1 MLIRHS
7 LRYAPPY
14 KADSTLDADQPLDLN
29 RQEVARTEAAP
40 LDGIRV
46 LDLSRL
52 VAGNALTHVL
62 ADYGAEVIKVER
74 PGQGDDLRNWRVEGI
89 SIHWKVYARNK
100 KSVTLNLRS
109 ERGRTI
115 LLDLVKSSHMLVE
128 NFLPGTLEDWDLG
141 PDILHAV
148 NHKLIIV
155 RISGWGQSG
164 PDRAVPGF
172 GSLVEARSGFATMNG
187 FADRPP
193 VLPPL
198 ALADMV
204 AGLYGAVAALVA
216 LRHCEVKE
224 GRGQVLDLPLFDPLL
239 SILGPQ
245 AALYELTGQL
255 PERLGSRSNLTAP
268 RNTYQCRDGQY
279 VALSASMQS
288 MYERLMRTIGRPEL
302 IEDERFLTNADRVE
316 NNDVLDRVVADFI
329 EKKDQS
335 DVLSIF
341 REAGVTV
348 GPVHDT
354 VGMLSDPLVKEN
366 RVIVRVPDE
375 DLDSVLM
382 HNVAARLSE
391 TPGLIRSPA
400 PKLGEHTVEI
410 LCGIGIQEPD
420 VESLKQQGVI

>member
-1 MLIRHS
+1 L
-7 LRYAPPY
+7 
-14 KADSTLDADQPLDLN
+14 
-29 RQEVARTEAAP
+29 VARDRIDVIRQDFARDAAAP
-40 LDGIRV
+40 LDGVRI

-62 ADYGAEVIKVER
+62 ADFGAEVVKVER
-74 PGQGDDLRNWRVEGI
+74 PGQGDDLRNWRVEGV

-100 KSVTLNLRS
+100 KSITVNMRS
-109 ERGRTI
+109 DRGRAI
-115 LLDLVKSSHMLVE
+115 LLDLVKTAQMLVE
-128 NFLPGTLEDWDLG
+128 NFLPGTLEQWELG
-141 PDILHAV
+141 PEVLLAV
-148 NHKLIIV
+148 NPKLVIV

-164 PDRAVPGF
+164 PDRSVPGF
-172 GSLVEARSGFATMNG
+172 GSLVEARSGFAAMNG

-216 LRHCEVKE
+216 LRHCEVDQGK
-224 GRGQVLDLPLFDPLL
+224 GQVVDLPLFDPLL

-245 AALYELTGQL
+245 AALYELTGEL

-268 RNTYQCRDGQY
+268 RNSYCCRDGQF

-302 IEDERFLTNADRVE
+302 IEDRRFLTNADRVR
-316 NNDVLDRVVADFI
+316 NNDQLDRIVAQFI
-329 EKKDQS
+329 ENHDQH
-335 DVLSIF
+335 DVLQIF
-341 REAGVTV
+341 RDAGVTV

-354 VGMLSDPLVKEN
+354 LGMLSDPLVKEN
-366 RVIVRVPDE
+366 KVMVRLPDE
-375 DLDSVLM
+375 DIDSVVM

-400 PKLGEHTVEI
+400 PTLGQHNNEILGDIGIDETELFTLGE
-410 LCGIGIQEPD
+410 
-420 VESLKQQGVI
+420 QGVI

>member
-1 MLIRHS
+1 MDARDRIDLIQQDFAR
-7 LRYAPPY
+7 
-14 KADSTLDADQPLDLN
+14 DA
-29 RQEVARTEAAP
+29 AAP
-40 LDGIRV
+40 LDGVRI

-62 ADYGAEVIKVER
+62 ADFGAEVVKVER
-74 PGQGDDLRNWRVEGI
+74 PGQGDDLRNWRVEGV

-100 KSVTLNLRS
+100 KSITVNMRS
-109 ERGRTI
+109 ERGRAI
-115 LLDLVKSSHMLVE
+115 LLDLVKTSQMLVE
-128 NFLPGTLEDWDLG
+128 NFLPGTLEQWELG
-141 PDILHAV
+141 PDVLHAA
-148 NHKLIIV
+148 NPKLVIV

-164 PDRAVPGF
+164 PDRSVPGF
-172 GSLVEARSGFATMNG
+172 GSLVEARSGFAAMNG

-216 LRHCEVKE
+216 LRHCEVDQGK
-224 GRGQVLDLPLFDPLL
+224 GQVVDLPLFDPLL

-245 AALYELTGQL
+245 AALYELTGEL

-268 RNTYQCRDGQY
+268 RNSYRCRDGQF

-302 IEDERFLTNADRVE
+302 IEDNRFLTNADRVQ
-316 NNDVLDRVVADFI
+316 NNDQLDRVVAQFI
-329 EKKDQS
+329 ESHDQY
-335 DVLSIF
+335 DVLQIF
-341 REAGVTV
+341 RDAGVTV

-354 VGMLSDPLVKEN
+354 LGMLNDPLVKEN
-366 RVIVRVPDE
+366 KVMVRLPDE
-375 DLDSVLM
+375 EIDSVVM

-400 PKLGEHTVEI
+400 PTLGEHNSEI
-410 LCGIGIQEPD
+410 LGDIGIDET
-420 VESLKQQGVI
+420 ELSTLGEQGVI

>member
-1 MLIRHS
+1 LVAPDRIDLIQQDFAR
-7 LRYAPPY
+7 
-14 KADSTLDADQPLDLN
+14 DA
-29 RQEVARTEAAP
+29 AAP
-40 LDGIRV
+40 LDGVRI

-62 ADYGAEVIKVER
+62 ADFGAEVVKVER
-74 PGQGDDLRNWRVEGI
+74 PGQGDDLRNWRVEGV

-100 KSVTLNLRS
+100 KSITVNMRS
-109 ERGRTI
+109 ERGRAI
-115 LLDLVKSSHMLVE
+115 LLDLVKTSQMLVE
-128 NFLPGTLEDWDLG
+128 NFLPGTLEQWELG
-141 PDILHAV
+141 PDVLHAA
-148 NHKLIIV
+148 NPKLVIV

-164 PDRAVPGF
+164 PDRSVPGF
-172 GSLVEARSGFATMNG
+172 GSLVEARSGFAAMNG

-216 LRHCEVKE
+216 LRHCEVDQGK
-224 GRGQVLDLPLFDPLL
+224 GQVVDLPLFDPLL

-245 AALYELTGQL
+245 AALYELTGEL

-268 RNTYQCRDGQY
+268 RNSYRCRDGQF

-302 IEDERFLTNADRVE
+302 IEDNRFLTNADRVQ
-316 NNDVLDRVVADFI
+316 NNDQLDRVVAQFI
-329 EKKDQS
+329 ESHDQYE
-335 DVLSIF
+335 VLQIF
-341 REAGVTV
+341 RDAGVTV

-354 VGMLSDPLVKEN
+354 LGMLNDPLVKEN
-366 RVIVRVPDE
+366 KVMVRLPDE
-375 DLDSVLM
+375 EIDSVVM

-400 PKLGEHTVEI
+400 PTLGEHNSEI
-410 LCGIGIQEPD
+410 LGDIGIDET
-420 VESLKQQGVI
+420 ELSTLGEHGVI

>member
-1 MLIRHS
+1 M
-7 LRYAPPY
+7 
-14 KADSTLDADQPLDLN
+14 
-29 RQEVARTEAAP
+29 VARDRIDVIRQDFARDAAAP
-40 LDGIRV
+40 LDGVRI

-62 ADYGAEVIKVER
+62 ADFGAEVIKVER
-74 PGQGDDLRNWRVEGI
+74 PGQGDDLRNWRVEGV

-100 KSVTLNLRS
+100 KSITVNMRS
-109 ERGRTI
+109 DRGRSI
-115 LLDLVKSSHMLVE
+115 LLDLVKTAQMLVE
-128 NFLPGTLEDWDLG
+128 NFLPGTLEQWELG
-141 PDILHAV
+141 PEVLLAV
-148 NHKLIIV
+148 NPKLVIV

-164 PDRAVPGF
+164 PDRSVPGF
-172 GSLVEARSGFATMNG
+172 GSLVEARSGFAAMNG

-216 LRHCEVKE
+216 LRHCEVDQGK
-224 GRGQVLDLPLFDPLL
+224 GQVVDLPLFDPLL

-245 AALYELTGQL
+245 AALYELTGEL

-268 RNTYQCRDGQY
+268 RNSYCCRDGQF

-302 IEDERFLTNADRVE
+302 IEDRRFLTNADRVR
-316 NNDVLDRVVADFI
+316 NNDQLDRIVAQFI
-329 EKKDQS
+329 ENHNQH
-335 DVLSIF
+335 DVLQIF
-341 REAGVTV
+341 RDAGVTV

-354 VGMLSDPLVKEN
+354 LGMLSDPLVKEN
-366 RVIVRVPDE
+366 KVMVRLPDE
-375 DLDSVLM
+375 DIDSVVM

-400 PKLGEHTVEI
+400 PTLGQHNNEILGDIGIDETELFTLGE
-410 LCGIGIQEPD
+410 
-420 VESLKQQGVI
+420 QGVI

>member
-1 MLIRHS
+1 MFAGDRIDLIRQDFA
-7 LRYAPPY
+7 R
-14 KADSTLDADQPLDLN
+14 DA
-29 RQEVARTEAAP
+29 AAP
-40 LDGIRV
+40 LDGVRI

-62 ADYGAEVIKVER
+62 ADFGAEVVKVER
-74 PGQGDDLRNWRVEGI
+74 PGQGDDLRNWRVEGV

-100 KSVTLNLRS
+100 KSITVNMRS
-109 ERGRTI
+109 DRGRAI
-115 LLDLVKSSHMLVE
+115 LLDLVKTAQMLVE
-128 NFLPGTLEDWDLG
+128 NFLPGTLEQWELG
-141 PDILHAV
+141 PDVLLAV
-148 NHKLIIV
+148 NPKLIIV

-164 PDRAVPGF
+164 PDRSVPGF
-172 GSLVEARSGFATMNG
+172 GSLVEARSGFAAMNG

-216 LRHCEVKE
+216 LRHCEIDQGK
-224 GRGQVLDLPLFDPLL
+224 GQVVDLPLFDPLL

-245 AALYELTGQL
+245 AALYELTGEL

-268 RNTYQCRDGQY
+268 RNSYCCRDGKF

-288 MYERLMRTIGRPEL
+288 MYERLMRTIGHPEL
-302 IEDERFLTNADRVE
+302 IEDRRFLTNSDRVR
-316 NNDVLDRVVADFI
+316 NNDQVDRVVAQFI
-329 EKKDQS
+329 ESHDQC
-335 DVLSIF
+335 DVLNIF
-341 REAGVTV
+341 RDAGVTV

-354 VGMLSDPLVKEN
+354 LGMLSDPLVKEN
-366 RVIVRVPDE
+366 KVMVRLPDE
-375 DLDSVLM
+375 DIDSVVM

-400 PKLGEHTVEI
+400 PTLGEHNNEI
-410 LCGIGIQEPD
+410 LSEIGIDET
-420 VESLKQQGVI
+420 ELSTLGEQGVI

>member
-1 MLIRHS
+1 MFAGDRIDLIRQDFA
-7 LRYAPPY
+7 R
-14 KADSTLDADQPLDLN
+14 DA
-29 RQEVARTEAAP
+29 AAP
-40 LDGIRV
+40 LDGVRI

-62 ADYGAEVIKVER
+62 ADFGAEVIKVER
-74 PGQGDDLRNWRVEGI
+74 PGQGDDLRNWRVEGV

-100 KSVTLNLRS
+100 KSITVNMRS
-109 ERGRTI
+109 ERGRAI
-115 LLDLVKSSHMLVE
+115 LLDLVKTSQMLVE
-128 NFLPGTLEDWDLG
+128 NFLPGTLEQWELG
-141 PDILHAV
+141 PDVLHAA
-148 NHKLIIV
+148 NPKLVIV

-164 PDRAVPGF
+164 PDRSVPGF
-172 GSLVEARSGFATMNG
+172 GSLVEARSGFAAMNG

-216 LRHCEVKE
+216 LRHCEVDQGK
-224 GRGQVLDLPLFDPLL
+224 GQVVDLPLFDPLL

-245 AALYELTGQL
+245 AALYELTGEL

-268 RNTYQCRDGQY
+268 RNSYRCRDGQF

-302 IEDERFLTNADRVE
+302 IEDNRFLTNADRVQ
-316 NNDVLDRVVADFI
+316 NNDQLDRVVAQFI
-329 EKKDQS
+329 ESHDQY
-335 DVLSIF
+335 DVLQIF
-341 REAGVTV
+341 RDAGVTV

-354 VGMLSDPLVKEN
+354 LGMLNDPLVKEN
-366 RVIVRVPDE
+366 KVMVRLPDE
-375 DLDSVLM
+375 EIDSVVM

-400 PKLGEHTVEI
+400 PTLGEHNSEI
-410 LCGIGIQEPD
+410 LGNIGIDET
-420 VESLKQQGVI
+420 ELSTLGEQGVI

>member
-1 MLIRHS
+1 M
-7 LRYAPPY
+7 
-14 KADSTLDADQPLDLN
+14 
-29 RQEVARTEAAP
+29 VARDRIDVIRQDFARDAAAP
-40 LDGIRV
+40 LDGVRI

-62 ADYGAEVIKVER
+62 ADFGAEVVKVER
-74 PGQGDDLRNWRVEGI
+74 PGQGDDLRNWRVEGV

-100 KSVTLNLRS
+100 KSITVNMRS
-109 ERGRTI
+109 DRGRAI
-115 LLDLVKSSHMLVE
+115 LLDLVKTSQMLVE
-128 NFLPGTLEDWDLG
+128 NFLPGTLEQWELG
-141 PDILHAV
+141 PEVLHAA
-148 NHKLIIV
+148 NPKLVIV

-164 PDRAVPGF
+164 PDRSVPGF
-172 GSLVEARSGFATMNG
+172 GSLVEARSGFAAMNG

-216 LRHCEVKE
+216 LRHCEVDQGK
-224 GRGQVLDLPLFDPLL
+224 GQVVDLPLFDPLL

-245 AALYELTGQL
+245 AALYELTGEL

-268 RNTYQCRDGQY
+268 RNSYCCRDGKF

-302 IEDERFLTNADRVE
+302 IEDRRFLTNADRVR
-316 NNDVLDRVVADFI
+316 NNDQLDRIVAQFI
-329 EKKDQS
+329 ENHDQH
-335 DVLSIF
+335 DVLQIF
-341 REAGVTV
+341 RDAGVTV

-354 VGMLSDPLVKEN
+354 LGMLSDPLVKEN
-366 RVIVRVPDE
+366 KVMVRLPDE
-375 DLDSVLM
+375 DIDSVVM

-400 PKLGEHTVEI
+400 PTLGEHNNEI
-410 LCGIGIQEPD
+410 LGDIGIDET
-420 VESLKQQGVI
+420 ELFTLGEQGVI

>member
-1 MLIRHS
+1 LVARDRIDLIRQDFA
-7 LRYAPPY
+7 R
-14 KADSTLDADQPLDLN
+14 DA
-29 RQEVARTEAAP
+29 AAP
-40 LDGIRV
+40 LDGVRI

-62 ADYGAEVIKVER
+62 ADFGAEVIKVER
-74 PGQGDDLRNWRVEGI
+74 PGQGDDLRNWRVEGV

-100 KSVTLNLRS
+100 KSITVNMRS
-109 ERGRTI
+109 DRGRAI
-115 LLDLVKSSHMLVE
+115 LLDLVKTAQMLVE
-128 NFLPGTLEDWDLG
+128 NFLPGTLEQWELG
-141 PDILHAV
+141 PEVLLAV
-148 NHKLIIV
+148 NPKLVIV

-164 PDRAVPGF
+164 PDRSVPGF
-172 GSLVEARSGFATMNG
+172 GSLVEARSGFAAMNG

-216 LRHCEVKE
+216 LRHCEVDQGK
-224 GRGQVLDLPLFDPLL
+224 GQVVDLPLFDPLL

-245 AALYELTGQL
+245 AALYELTGEL

-268 RNTYQCRDGQY
+268 RNSYCCRDGQF

-302 IEDERFLTNADRVE
+302 IEDRRFLTNADRVR
-316 NNDVLDRVVADFI
+316 NNDQLDRIVAQFI
-329 EKKDQS
+329 ENHDQH
-335 DVLSIF
+335 DVLQIF
-341 REAGVTV
+341 RDAGVTV

-354 VGMLSDPLVKEN
+354 LGMLSDPLVKEN
-366 RVIVRVPDE
+366 KVMVRLPDE
-375 DLDSVLM
+375 DIDSVVM

-400 PKLGEHTVEI
+400 PTLGQHNNEILGDIGIDETELFTLGE
-410 LCGIGIQEPD
+410 
-420 VESLKQQGVI
+420 QGVI